1 MSLRPMAMARRRRN
15 SARRWPRTARA
26 CSDREQRD
34 ANNIVAEAVARGV
47 NYFDVAPSYGNGE
60 AKEKLG
66 PALAPHRKSGFLA
79 CQCERR
85 DAEGARQQLETSLKR
100 LETDHFDL
108 YQFHAVASR
117 NDVDQI
123 V

>member
-60 AKEKLG
+60 AEEKLG
-66 PALAPHRKSGFLA
+66 PALAPHRKSVFRSGTEGR
-79 CQCERR
+79 QQHRGR
-85 DAEGARQQLETSLKR
+85 GSGARSEL
-100 LETDHFDL
+100 F
-108 YQFHAVASR
+108 
-117 NDVDQI
+117 
-123 V
+123 